1 LGKLQGLNTK
11 WFKNACR
18 TERNVVGL
26 FQNSMAKIAAE
37 SITEEELEA
46 KRSSRAR
53 AMAKWKKE
61 DPTQRFTAM
70 IGETLT
76 VATEAVDEVL
86 RGLEKVTIKD
96 EEKARV
102 EVLRGALR
110 KAHNDTSAKFTRTE
124 IGNRLGLQAL
134 DKIFDA
140 SESLE
145 GLLEEEKKLMQAYV
159 KEQQDGGGKWKKK
172 SGAAVAEAAT
182 AASNSFYTGFP
193 GWNYYQQPMAPNL
206 QQQYSAMWQQ
216 PGPAAAYPAG
226 GYAGLQGIGGQ
237 GNMREDKKARFPC
250 DNCGQLGHW
259 RYQPMCPNYSKH
271 LEAMQQVA
279 AAYRAGQGGQGAAA
293 AQGGAALS
301 VVPYTGTI
309 FQDKLAMVQ
318 AF

>member
-1 LGKLQGLNTK
+1 MIRNNTGTK
-11 WFKNACR
+11 HERLVKEVDGEECCR
-18 TERNVVGL
+18 IISEQHGED
-26 FQNSMAKIAAE
+26 SAE

-46 KRSSRAR
+46 KRGSRAR

-61 DPTQRFTAM
+61 DTTQKFTAI

-76 VATEAVDEVL
+76 VATEAVEDVL

-102 EVLRGALR
+102 EVLRGTLS

-140 SESLE
+140 SESVE
-145 GLLEEEKKLMQAYV
+145 GLSEEEKKLMQAYV

-172 SGAAVAEAAT
+172 SGAAVAKAAT
-182 AASNSFYTGFP
+182 AASNSFYIGFP
-193 GWNYYQQPMAPNL
+193 GWNYYQQPTAPNL
-206 QQQYSAMWQQ
+206 QQYSTMWQQ
-216 PGPAAAYPAG
+216 PGPAAAYPG
-226 GYAGLQGIGGQ
+226 NGYAGLQGTGGQ

-259 RYQPMCPNYSKH
+259 KYQPMYRNCSKH
-271 LEAMQQVA
+271 LEAMQQAA
-279 AAYRAGQGGQGAAA
+279 AAYRAGQGGQEG
-293 AQGGAALS
+293 QQHREERHCRWYRTQ
-301 VVPYTGTI
+301 V
-309 FQDKLAMVQ
+309 
-318 AF
+318 